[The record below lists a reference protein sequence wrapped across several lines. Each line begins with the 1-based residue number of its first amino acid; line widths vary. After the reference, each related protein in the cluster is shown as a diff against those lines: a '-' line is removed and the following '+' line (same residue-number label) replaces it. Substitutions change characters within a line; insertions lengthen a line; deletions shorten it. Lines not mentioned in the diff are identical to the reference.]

1 MNRDDFKHIACIRF
15 EEAKV
20 LLDNQRY
27 DGAYY
32 LSGYVIECGLKACI
46 AKQVKE
52 FEFPD
57 KKLAQDCYTHDLA
70 KLIKTAGLQ
79 TALNNE
85 IKSNSSFEIN
95 WTLVKDWSEE
105 SRYQKRSAQE
115 ARDIYS
121 AIADEQGNGV
131 FKWVKRHW

>member
-1 MNRDDFKHIACIRF
+1 MNRDDFKEIACIRF
-15 EEAKV
+15 EEARV

-46 AKQVKE
+46 AKRVKE

-57 KKLAQDCYTHDLA
+57 KKLANDCYTHNLEN
-70 KLIKTAGLQ
+70 LIKTAGLE
-79 TALNNE
+79 TDLKNE
-85 IKSNSSFEIN
+85 LKKQNFKFN
-95 WTLVKDWSEE
+95 WVVVKDWTEE
-105 SRYQKRSAQE
+105 SRYQKHLEQV

-121 AIADEQGNGV
+121 AIADQGNGV
-131 FKWVKRHW
+131 FEWVKRHW

>member
-1 MNRDDFKHIACIRF
+1 MNRDDFKDIACIRF

-79 TALNNE
+79 TVLDNE
-85 IKSNSSFEIN
+85 TRNKSFQLN
-95 WTLVKDWSEE
+95 WTLVKDWTEE
-105 SRYQKRSAQE
+105 SRYQKHPEQV

-121 AIADEQGNGV
+121 AIAEQGNGV
-131 FKWVKRHW
+131 FEWVKRHW

>member
-1 MNRDDFKHIACIRF
+1 MNRGDFKEIACIRF

-32 LSGYVIECGLKACI
+32 LSGYVIECDLKACI

-57 KKLAQDCYTHDLA
+57 KKLGRCIMA
-70 KLIKTAGLQ
+70 
-79 TALNNE
+79 
-85 IKSNSSFEIN
+85 
-95 WTLVKDWSEE
+95 V
-105 SRYQKRSAQE
+105 
-115 ARDIYS
+115 
-121 AIADEQGNGV
+121 
-131 FKWVKRHW
+131 

>member
-1 MNRDDFKHIACIRF
+1 MNRDDFKDIACIRF

-57 KKLAQDCYTHDLA
+57 KKLAQDCYTPDLA

-79 TALNNE
+79 TVLDNE
-85 IKSNSSFEIN
+85 TKRFQVN
-95 WTLVKDWSEE
+95 WGVVKDWTEE
-105 SRYQKRSAQE
+105 SRYQKHLEKA

-121 AIADEQGNGV
+121 AIAEQGNGV
-131 FKWVKRHW
+131 FEWVRHW